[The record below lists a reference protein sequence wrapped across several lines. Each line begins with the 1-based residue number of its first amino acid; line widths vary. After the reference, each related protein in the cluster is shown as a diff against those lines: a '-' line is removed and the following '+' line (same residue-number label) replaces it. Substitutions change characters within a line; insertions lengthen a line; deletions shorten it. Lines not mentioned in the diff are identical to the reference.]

1 MSKAILPQLC
11 VPCLMRCAQCICLGQ
26 TQVARCM
33 QRTYAAH
40 ACSPMSGQAAASDV
54 PACRFEEYVGQSA
67 LAAELVAQGVA
78 ASQKGKV
85 AQAAT
90 QGVETI
96 RLV

>member
-1 MSKAILPQLC
+1 MGQDGLQAL
-11 VPCLMRCAQCICLGQ
+11 RCLG
-26 TQVARCM
+26 R
-33 QRTYAAH
+33 
-40 ACSPMSGQAAASDV
+40 
-54 PACRFEEYVGQSA
+54 RFEEYVGQSA

-96 RLV
+96 RLVRAQHTCSYSCDVV